1 MTESQFGFLFFCIVD
16 LGTYAVATYVTYK
29 LLMRL

>member
-1 MTESQFGFLFFCIVD
+1 MTESQFGFLFFSIID
-16 LGTYAVATYVTYK
+16 LMTYGVATYVTYK